1 MTLVLDN
8 VSAVCDNYANSMNT
22 TAIDKNVSA
31 FDARRQFGKILHDVE
46 MKGESVVV
54 ERHGEPVAAVVPMRI
69 YEQWKRRR
77 ESLFA
82 TLRRGAER
90 ANLSEEEA
98 NALAAEAVRAVRS
111 QH

>member
-1 MTLVLDN
+1 MTLLLDKS
-8 VSAVCDNYANSMNT
+8 SAFCNNCANTMNAT
-22 TAIDKNVSA
+22 VIDKNVSA

-46 MKGESVVV
+46 MKGQSVVV

-69 YEQWKRRR
+69 YQQWKRRR

-98 NALAAEAVRAVRS
+98 NALAAKAVRAVR
-111 QH
+111 